1 MDYTL
6 EDKVI
11 SKNNA
16 HVSLER
22 LKKEEREIT
31 FHKKRINKNTIVM
44 CKNEDRLKIYEE
56 QYKKQKA
63 IVLCK

>member
-16 HVSLER
+16 HLSLDR

-63 IVLCK
+63 IVLCR

>member
-44 CKNEDRLKIYEE
+44 CKNEDRIKIYEE
-56 QYKKQKA
+56 QYKKQKT
-63 IVLCK
+63 IVLCR

>member
-6 EDKVI
+6 EDKVV

-16 HVSLER
+16 YESLER
-22 LKKEEREIT
+22 LKQEEREIT

-56 QYKKQKA
+56 QYKKQKHV
-63 IVLCK
+63 VLCK

>member
-16 HVSLER
+16 HASLDR
-22 LKKEEREIT
+22 LKKKEREIT
-31 FHKKRINKNTIVM
+31 FYKKRINKNTIVM
-44 CKNEDRLKIYEE
+44 CKNEDRIKIDDE
-56 QYKKQKA
+56 QYKKQKTV
-63 IVLCK
+63 ILCK

>member
-16 HVSLER
+16 HESLER
-22 LKKEEREIT
+22 LKQKEREIT

-56 QYKKQKA
+56 QYKKQKPV
-63 IVLCK
+63 VLCK

>member
-6 EDKVI
+6 EDKVV

-16 HVSLER
+16 NESLER
-22 LKKEEREIT
+22 LKQKEREIT

-56 QYKKQKA
+56 QYKKQKT
-63 IVLCK
+63 IMLCR

>member
-6 EDKVI
+6 EDKVV

-16 HVSLER
+16 YESLER
-22 LKKEEREIT
+22 LKQEEREIT

-56 QYKKQKA
+56 QYKKQKPV
-63 IVLCK
+63 VLCK

>member
-6 EDKVI
+6 EDKVV

-16 HVSLER
+16 NESLER
-22 LKKEEREIT
+22 LKQKEREIT

>member
-6 EDKVI
+6 EDKVV

-16 HVSLER
+16 YESLER
-22 LKKEEREIT
+22 LKQEEREIT

-56 QYKKQKA
+56 QYKKQKTV
-63 IVLCK
+63 ILCK

>member
-56 QYKKQKA
+56 QYKK
-63 IVLCK
+63 

>member
-63 IVLCK
+63 IVLCR

>member
-56 QYKKQKA
+56 QYKKQKTV
-63 IVLCK
+63 ILCK